1 MWPVIYGLIIGFIVS
16 YSNIS
21 PQSTLDI
28 TAYLPFWLMILT
40 FAPLMFTQGVIFILN
55 QMVSDKESKMRET
68 LKIMG
73 LSRTAYGTSYLLMQG
88 LITLVSAVI
97 LWLAI
102 VLPI

>member
-1 MWPVIYGLIIGFIVS
+1 
-16 YSNIS
+16 
-21 PQSTLDI
+21 
-28 TAYLPFWLMILT
+28 
-40 FAPLMFTQGVIFILN
+40 
-55 QMVSDKESKMRET
+55 MRET

-88 LITLVSAVI
+88 VISLFSALI